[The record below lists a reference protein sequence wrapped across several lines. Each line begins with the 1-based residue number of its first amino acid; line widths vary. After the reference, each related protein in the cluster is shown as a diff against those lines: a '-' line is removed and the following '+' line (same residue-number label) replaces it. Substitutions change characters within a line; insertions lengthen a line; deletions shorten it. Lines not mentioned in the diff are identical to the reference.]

1 MKEPVTI
8 MIVDDEADIRTIV
21 RILLETKGYR
31 VIEMACGE
39 DAVAYNRAH
48 PDLDLVI
55 MDIMMPGIDGIE
67 ACRQIRETSVVPLL
81 FLTARTQD
89 ADKVAA
95 YTTGGDDYLVKPFSQ
110 TELFMKVES
119 LLRRYRVYYGKD
131 ALPQAEAEAS
141 LRIDDERHIV
151 YKFNKPISLTDKEF
165 DILRYLYENR
175 GKTVR
180 AVELYQ
186 HVWGEKY
193 LPSSIN
199 TVMVHIL
206 NLRKKLEDDPSN
218 PTLIRTIWGKG
229 YQID

>member
-1 MKEPVTI
+1 MNEPVKI

-21 RILLETKGYR
+21 RILLETKGYHI
-31 VIEMACGE
+31 IEAASGE
-39 DAVAYNRAH
+39 DSVAYCREH
-48 PDLDLVI
+48 PDIDLVI
-55 MDIMMPGIDGIE
+55 MDIMMPGMDGIE
-67 ACRQIRETSVVPLL
+67 ACRQIRQNSVVPVL
-81 FLTARTQD
+81 FLSARTQD
-89 ADKVAA
+89 ADKFAA
-95 YTTGGDDYLVKPFSQ
+95 YSTGGDDYLVKPFSQ
-110 TELFMKVES
+110 NELFMKVES
-119 LLRRYRVYYGKD
+119 LLRRYRIYHGKD
-131 ALPQAEAEAS
+131 NFVQREEP
-141 LRIDDERHIV
+141 LRIDAEHRLV
-151 YKFNKPISLTDKEF
+151 YKFSKPVSLTDKEF
-165 DILRYLYENR
+165 DILQYLYENR
-175 GKTVR
+175 GKTIR

>member
-1 MKEPVTI
+1 MNEPVKI

-21 RILLETKGYR
+21 RILLETKGYL
-31 VIEMACGE
+31 ITEMANGE
-39 DAVAYNRAH
+39 EAVAYCKLH
-48 PDLDLVI
+48 PDMDLI
-55 MDIMMPGIDGIE
+55 LMDIMMPGIDGIE
-67 ACRQIRETSVVPLL
+67 ACRQIRETSFVPVL

-95 YTTGGDDYLVKPFSQ
+95 YENGGDDYLAKPFSQ

-119 LLRRYRVYYGKD
+119 LLRRYRVYHGKKTP
-131 ALPQAEAEAS
+131 ANQEER
-141 LRIDDERHIV
+141 LRIDNEHHVV
-151 YKFNKPISLTDKEF
+151 YKFNKPVSLTDKEY
-165 DILRYLYENR
+165 DILNYLYQNR
-175 GKTVR
+175 GQTVR
-180 AVELYQ
+180 AVQLYQ
-186 HVWGEKY
+186 HVWREKY
-193 LPSSIN
+193 LPSSVN

>member
-1 MKEPVTI
+1 MNEPVKI

-21 RILLETKGYR
+21 RILLETKGYHI
-31 VIEMACGE
+31 IEMASGE
-39 DAVAYNRAH
+39 DAVAYCREH
-48 PDLDLVI
+48 PDIDLVI
-55 MDIMMPGIDGIE
+55 MDIMMPDMDGIE
-67 ACRQIRETSVVPLL
+67 ACRRIRDASVVPVL

-89 ADKVAA
+89 SDKVAA
-95 YTTGGDDYLVKPFSQ
+95 YTNGGDDYLVKPFSQ
-110 TELFMKVES
+110 TELFMKVDS
-119 LLRRYRVYYGKD
+119 LLRRYRVYHGKES
-131 ALPQAEAEAS
+131 LPQAEER
-141 LRIDDERHIV
+141 LRIDAERHIV

-165 DILRYLYENR
+165 DILQYLYENR

-193 LPSSIN
+193 LPSSVN

>member
-1 MKEPVTI
+1 MNEPIKV

-21 RILLETKGYR
+21 RILLETKGYQI
-31 VIEMACGE
+31 IEMACGE
-39 DAVAYNRAH
+39 DAVAYCREH
-48 PDLDLVI
+48 PDIDLVI
-55 MDIMMPGIDGIE
+55 MDIMMPGLDGIE
-67 ACRQIRETSVVPLL
+67 ACRQIRQNSVVPVL
-81 FLTARTQD
+81 FLSARTQD
-89 ADKVAA
+89 ADKFAA
-95 YTTGGDDYLVKPFSQ
+95 YGTGGDDYLTKPFSQ
-110 TELFMKVES
+110 NELFMKVES
-119 LLRRYRVYYGKD
+119 LLRRYRIYHGKGTFVPRD
-131 ALPQAEAEAS
+131 EP
-141 LRIDDERHIV
+141 LRIDAEHRVVH
-151 YKFNKPISLTDKEF
+151 KFNKPVSLTDKEF
-165 DILRYLYENR
+165 DILQYLYENR
-175 GKTVR
+175 GKTIR